1 MGITQ
6 KIIQYFKR
14 MEAIIRFNLAAGLLH
29 SISVGS
35 MWGLVGTFD
44 WTIPIVSRYSVW
56 KKTNLTNDGRC
67 DAPYQSCIIKSQTE
81 NLFDLNIIYLVIVDR
96 LICAV
101 AHFFVCFPPYKKYYI
116 SWLDVGFHPI
126 RWVEYFFSA
135 SLLIVVIGILT
146 GYNDIETLVLIF
158 GGVATTMVF
167 GLLMEQTNLIFNNP
181 EMVVEKTIIKNIKER
196 FSRKKYKK
204 GSKEAELVEVPEK
217 VIGTESSL
225 LLQQNVKRINFFN
238 TSGVSQGDLC
248 DNGNDKPKTVSRYYL
263 KVCCFFYGWI
273 PYLFV
278 WGVLFSSF
286 HKSIHKFNE
295 TNGGEGVPEWVI
307 VLFFT
312 LFALYSC
319 FAVVQ
324 AWQFKIINFKWFV
337 SLYKWCCGCCST
349 TKDRKTPTP
358 VKKDQE
364 ERNRRAEY
372 AYIILSFAAKS
383 ALAWQ
388 LWFGITTRDNNV
400 TF

>member
-1 MGITQ
+1 MGI
-6 KIIQYFKR
+6 IQNLKC
-14 MEAIIRFNLAAGLLH
+14 MEPIVRFNFAAGLLH
-29 SISVGS
+29 SISVAS
-35 MWGLVGTFD
+35 MWGLVGTFN
-44 WTIPIVSRYSVW
+44 WTIPIVSRYSLW

-67 DAPYQSCIIKSQTE
+67 DAPYQSCKITSQTE

-96 LICAV
+96 IVCAV
-101 AHFFVCFPPYKKYYI
+101 AHFFVCFPPYKKYYL
-116 SWLDVGFHPI
+116 SWLYVGFHPI

-181 EMVVEKTIIKNIKER
+181 ELVVEKTIIKNITNRLKE
-196 FSRKKYKK
+196 KIYKK
-204 GSKEAELVEVPEK
+204 KKKKELEGVELTRVNDD
-217 VIGTESSL
+217 ESEF
-225 LLQQNVKRINFFN
+225 LLQKNVKRINFFN
-238 TSGVSQGDLC
+238 TSSASPRDLC
-248 DNGNDKPKTVSRYYL
+248 DNGNDQPKTVSRCYL

-295 TNGGEGVPEWVI
+295 TNGGEDVPEWVI

-312 LFALYSC
+312 LFTLYSC

-324 AWQFKIINFKWFV
+324 AWQFEIISFKWLV
-337 SLYKWCCGCCST
+337 SLYIWCRGCCST
-349 TKDRKTPTP
+349 PTNKEERIDCCSTPT
-358 VKKDQE
+358 KKE

-372 AYIILSFAAKS
+372 AYITLSFLAKS

-388 LWFGITTRDNNV
+388 LWFGVTLRDNNV